1 MRKLMVIAIMQI
13 VALAASAQNDD
24 LKNEIGVYYGFD
36 SASDIIGMYT
46 HIFTFSSD
54 DQHDFWGPIGV
65 EYYYHTTRVVA
76 FGAVASIAGCSWGKG
91 NEDYSSKYITLMPSV
106 KFNWLRKNYF
116 GMYSAL
122 SAGAMYLSHNLKD
135 EYVKD
140 DTSKIWFMW
149 QITPIGMEF
158 GGKAFRG
165 FAEAGVGEKGL
176 LCAGLRYK
184 F

>member
-1 MRKLMVIAIMQI
+1 MRKFMVIAIMQI

-91 NEDYSSKYITLMPSV
+91 NEDYSAKYITLMPSV

-116 GMYSAL
+116 GMYSSL
-122 SAGAMYLSHNLKD
+122 SAGAMYLDHNLKD

-140 DTSKIWFMW
+140 DTSRIWFMW

-165 FAEAGVGEKGL
+165 FAEAGIGEKGL